1 MHLIKS
7 DLKSLNKNSIIW
19 KVRQKNN
26 IYVGVAITF
35 SCLIVYFRITP
46 PLPDDEILGLSKEKE
61 TRAMQAVQHQDQ
73 VTRKPHVM
81 MSPGSIRYA
90 HYLQS
95 LSVSFIVEES
105 FIGHVGEGW
114 CCKKCQIEKSDIV
127 IILYFISSDDSM
139 DLAERYKP
147 PPSIAGSV
155 ASQQSSQDIGGARVK
170 NALPKV
176 KYSTLLH
183 VLFEHHQVQV

>member
-1 MHLIKS
+1 M
-7 DLKSLNKNSIIW
+7 
-19 KVRQKNN
+19 
-26 IYVGVAITF
+26 IYVRIAITF

-95 LSVSFIVEES
+95 LFLSFFIVEES
-105 FIGHVGEGW
+105 FIGRGRG
-114 CCKKCQIEKSDIV
+114 
-127 IILYFISSDDSM
+127 LM
-139 DLAERYKP
+139 L
-147 PPSIAGSV
+147 
-155 ASQQSSQDIGGARVK
+155 
-170 NALPKV
+170 
-176 KYSTLLH
+176 
-183 VLFEHHQVQV
+183 